1 MHVTSGEPDVKMG
14 GKEMENQQE
23 ANNMMRILERMLQ
36 EQQAMLEVLAIVEWL
51 VQRNMQFNRKEV
63 SRYLRDYTAE
73 MMWWG
78 ISEELQVTSCWE
90 TGPSGREPTKL
101 EKETGP
107 NESGRNPTE
116 SDGEPKTGTYL

>member
-1 MHVTSGEPDVKMG
+1 MAV
-14 GKEMENQQE
+14 
-23 ANNMMRILERMLQ
+23 
-36 EQQAMLEVLAIVEWL
+36 EQL
-51 VQRNMQFNRKEV
+51 VQRSGQFNGKDV
-63 SRYLRDYTAE
+63 SRYLWDYMAE
-73 MMWWG
+73 MMQCG

-116 SDGEPKTGTYL
+116 SDGEPNTGTYL